1 MFVKVVSL
9 NPKEMRGLYEAAREI
24 RLPLFF
30 ASGFVLLCVLILLV
44 CWDDSDFITRSYH
57 SLSLGM
63 DMDTV
68 DYVAGKP
75 AQIGASDRF
84 KDYALEKQAD
94 KNFTAHDYKIWKYA
108 DGLTLVFNA
117 DNRLVKVSCSSTT
130 QAPPCEPLFG
140 FKIGDAEDLLTAKLG
155 EAYESKIEDGIKII
169 YYPALN
175 ARFDLHKRKI
185 IGLELTDS
193 SELIR
198 K

>member
-1 MFVKVVSL
+1 VKVVSL

-30 ASGFVLLCVLILLV
+30 ALGFVLLCGLILLV
-44 CWDDSDFITRSYH
+44 FWDDSDVITRSYH
-57 SLSLGM
+57 ALSLGM

-75 AQIGASDRF
+75 AQISAGDRF

-94 KNFTAHDYKIWKYA
+94 KNFTAHDFKIWKYA
-108 DGLTLVFNA
+108 DGLTVVFNA
-117 DNRLVKVSCSSTT
+117 DNRLVKVSCSSTM
-130 QAPPCEPLFG
+130 QGPPCEPLFG
-140 FKIGDAEDLLTAKLG
+140 FKIGDAEDLLLAKLG

-185 IGLELTDS
+185 MSLELTDS